1 MADYIVQGTCRF
13 CGQVQMIKAP
23 HEMDGEEANQYIMMH
38 CRCADARRYREKL
51 ETERMIREDLPHE
64 PYKIEGELAEGLKLM
79 CNAIIDGEVTSIT
92 IRRRG
97 ETIKAKAAGFGVRIS
112 KTCTDTWEKETGE

>member
-1 MADYIVQGTCRF
+1 MADYIVQGACRF

-38 CRCADARRYREKL
+38 CRCAEARRYREKL
-51 ETERMIREDLPHE
+51 ETERMIREDLSGE

-79 CNAIIDGEVTSIT
+79 CSAIIDGEITGVT

-97 ETIKAKAAGFGVRIS
+97 ETIKARAAGFGVRIS
-112 KTCTDTWEKETGE
+112 KTCTDTLEKETGE

>member
-1 MADYIVQGTCRF
+1 MSDYMVEGACKF
-13 CGQVQMIKAP
+13 CGQVQMMKATEP
-23 HEMDGEEANQYIMMH
+23 MQGEEADQYILMH
-38 CRCADARRYREKL
+38 CRCEMARRYREKL

-79 CNAIIDGEVTSIT
+79 CSAIIDGEITGVT

-97 ETIKAKAAGFGVRIS
+97 ETIKARAAGFGVRIS